1 MTLAQPVPLVPT
13 ELPNPPKGEAL
24 GALEVPT
31 APEELP
37 EPTTPSAPPV
47 ELEMPTSECVV
58 CLEREVSLGQWP
70 CPLPAPFALPSGL
83 YRAALN
89 GLGAHPRLSARGKSC
104 QEEVLQDSLQVQ
116 QQGGLDPPWSP
127 GQLLGAEGA
136 REVAG
141 RDSCAP
147 GMGREDRGSRF

>member
-24 GALEVPT
+24 EALEVPT

-37 EPTTPSAPPV
+37 EPATPSAPPA

-70 CPLPAPFALPSGL
+70 SPPPPRSLYRAVL

-89 GLGAHPRLSARGKSC
+89 GLGAHPRL
-104 QEEVLQDSLQVQ
+104 LML
-116 QQGGLDPPWSP
+116 
-127 GQLLGAEGA
+127 
-136 REVAG
+136 
-141 RDSCAP
+141 
-147 GMGREDRGSRF
+147 RGSPAKRKCSRTASRSSSRAG